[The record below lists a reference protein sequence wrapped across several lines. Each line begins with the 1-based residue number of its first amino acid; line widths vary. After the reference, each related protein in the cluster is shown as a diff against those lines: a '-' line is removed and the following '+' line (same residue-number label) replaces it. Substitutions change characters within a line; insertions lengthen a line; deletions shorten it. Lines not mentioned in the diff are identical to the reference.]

1 MKSCFLLFFR
11 TYPNCPLRNYPVKY
25 AEFSGIGQKELILIM
40 VSSFTSAP
48 RSGFYYFAQGWKLVS
63 QPGIRRFVILPLL
76 VNILLMGGAFW
87 WLFTQLDV
95 WIPTLMSYVP
105 DWLQWLSYLLY
116 SGCHLC
122 AVSVWLFLLNDC

>member
-1 MKSCFLLFFR
+1 MLFAVFR

-48 RSGFYYFAQGWKLVS
+48 PAVFTILRKAGSSSRNLGFGFRYFTAAGQYFVDGGRILV
-63 QPGIRRFVILPLL
+63 
-76 VNILLMGGAFW
+76 A
-87 WLFTQLDV
+87 FTQLDV

-105 DWLQWLSYLLY
+105 DWLH
-116 SGCHLC
+116 G
-122 AVSVWLFLLNDC
+122 